1 MIWAYR
7 ALMVLD
13 IRIGT
18 RLHIIR
24 VIDTPSRV
32 MNLDFYLLFQQKA
45 YKQKCKQ
52 MQINFSNTFHK
63 TVYTS
68 TTWFTIQYKYSCHW
82 LKPNSSGRPTSCQ
95 YIVKCN
101 NFFYCWGVNSW
112 SLQLECIHLN
122 NTKIDPKHWLK

>member
-45 YKQKCKQ
+45 YKQKYGQ
-52 MQINFSNTFHK
+52 RT
-63 TVYTS
+63 
-68 TTWFTIQYKYSCHW
+68 
-82 LKPNSSGRPTSCQ
+82 
-95 YIVKCN
+95 
-101 NFFYCWGVNSW
+101 
-112 SLQLECIHLN
+112 LQFIIEITYDAFAEL
-122 NTKIDPKHWLK
+122 